1 MKQALSTALVALVC
15 GFAGAAAWS
24 FSGLGDTRLRGWLVA
39 NADVLPAMADA
50 LRKEEAQAR
59 LAELGDEVARPFPGA
74 TLGNPRGSR
83 TLVEF
88 TDYGCGYCRSSEQD
102 VRRLIA
108 GDPELKV
115 VIREWPLFDGSEEAA
130 RMALAAAEQG
140 KYAAFHR
147 AMFAHGDTTP
157 AAVARAAAAAG
168 LDVARAK
175 AFAASDRVTA
185 ELANNMQL
193 AQALGFRGTPAWIAQ
208 GRIVEGAAGYDR
220 LKAAIDGK
228 GEV

>member
-1 MKQALSTALVALVC
+1 
-15 GFAGAAAWS
+15 
-24 FSGLGDTRLRGWLVA
+24 
-39 NADVLPAMADA
+39 
-50 LRKEEAQAR
+50 
-59 LAELGDEVARPFPGA
+59 
-74 TLGNPRGSR
+74 
-83 TLVEF
+83 
-88 TDYGCGYCRSSEQD
+88 
-102 VRRLIA
+102 
-108 GDPELKV
+108 
-115 VIREWPLFDGSEEAA
+115 
-130 RMALAAAEQG
+130 MALAAAEQG